1 LLANCPIGKPD
12 YAVTVALRPR
22 IVFGRR
28 EDRKLLPRINGKA
41 MNKHSRIRTPSKF
54 IALLATV
61 SALWLVGPVALAQAG
76 NSTNDQYRNEV
87 QKVSGSVGGGSDGP
101 SSGLQKKVVGGLPFT
116 GLDVV
121 ALLAVAVAL
130 TSMGLALRRLTAERH
145 VS

>member
-1 LLANCPIGKPD
+1 M
-12 YAVTVALRPR
+12 T
-22 IVFGRR
+22 
-28 EDRKLLPRINGKA
+28 
-41 MNKHSRIRTPSKF
+41 KHSRFRAPRL

-61 SALWLVGPVALAQAG
+61 AALSLVGPVSLAQAADA
-76 NSTNDQYRNEV
+76 TKAQYDDEV
-87 QKVSGSVGGGSDGP
+87 TKVAANVGGGGDP
-101 SSGLQKKVVGGLPFT
+101 TAPAGLQKRVVGGLPFT